1 MTKRLKINSPY
12 DGHLIDEIDLDD
24 AERVENVLETAH
36 KLTLDHDKII
46 PAPRRIE
53 ILEKTAELVQAK
65 AQEYAHRSAEEGG
78 KPLIDSRIEL
88 FRAVQGIREAAQSI
102 SKLTGHEI
110 PMNLTSSSMNRMAL
124 TTREPIGLVAA
135 ISAFNHPFN
144 LIVHQVIPAVAV
156 GCPVI
161 IKPAR
166 TTPLSCLNL
175 VNCLYEA
182 GLPKEWCQ
190 MVVCESSLAEKLA
203 TDSRVAFFSFIGSGE
218 IGWMLRS
225 KLAPGTRC
233 ALEHGGAAP
242 VIIDHDADLEEALPL
257 LAKGGFYHA
266 GQVCVSVQKVFVH
279 ESRLD
284 EFQKQLVKLA
294 EKLVVG
300 DPTDEKTEVG
310 PLIQESE
317 VDRVHQW
324 VNEAKI
330 AGAKILTG
338 GKKIGNTCYAP
349 TILLNPA
356 DEAKVSTHEIFG
368 PVINIYSFKD
378 RLRAIER
385 ANLTPFSFQAA
396 VFTKSI
402 DTALDTSKRINA
414 AAVMINDHTAF
425 RVDWMP
431 FGGRKDS
438 GLGVGGILPT
448 MMEMTEEKLLI
459 FRSKLI

>member
-12 DGHLIDEIDLDD
+12 DGHLIAEIDLDD
-24 AERVENVLETAH
+24 ADRVENALATAH
-36 KLTLDHDKII
+36 QLAKSHDNIL
-46 PAPRRIE
+46 PAHQRIE
-53 ILEKTAELVQAK
+53 ILGKTADLVQAK
-65 AQEYAHRSAEEGG
+65 AEEFARQSAEEGG

-88 FRAVQGIREAAQSI
+88 ARAVQGIREAAQSI
-102 SKLTGHEI
+102 SQLTGHEI
-110 PMNLTSSSMNRMAL
+110 PMNLTPSSMNRMAL
-124 TTREPIGLVAA
+124 TTLEPIGVVAA

-161 IKPAR
+161 VKPAR
-166 TTPLSCLNL
+166 ATPLSCLNL
-175 VNCLYEA
+175 VKCLYEA
-182 GLPKEWCQ
+182 GLPEEWCQ
-190 MVVCESSLAEKLA
+190 AVVCESSLAEKLV
-203 TDSRVAFFSFIGSGE
+203 TDPRVAFFSFIGSGAV
-218 IGWMLRS
+218 GWKLRS

-242 VIIDHDADLEEALPL
+242 VIVDHDADMEDALPL

-279 ESRLD
+279 ESLVD
-284 EFQKQLVKLA
+284 NFSKELVKLA

-310 PLIQESE
+310 PLIQEKE
-317 VDRVHQW
+317 VDRIDQW
-324 VNEAKI
+324 VNEAKQ

-338 GKKIGNTCYAP
+338 GKKIGTTCYAP
-349 TILLNPA
+349 TVILNPS
-356 DEAKVSTHEIFG
+356 DEATVSTREIFG

-378 RLRAIER
+378 RLEAIER
-385 ANLTPFSFQAA
+385 ANLSPFSFQAA
-396 VFTKSI
+396 VFSQNI
-402 DTALDTSKRINA
+402 DTALDTAKRINA

-431 FGGRKDS
+431 FGGRKAS

-448 MMEMTEEKLLI
+448 MIEMTEEKLLV
-459 FRSKLI
+459 FRSKPI